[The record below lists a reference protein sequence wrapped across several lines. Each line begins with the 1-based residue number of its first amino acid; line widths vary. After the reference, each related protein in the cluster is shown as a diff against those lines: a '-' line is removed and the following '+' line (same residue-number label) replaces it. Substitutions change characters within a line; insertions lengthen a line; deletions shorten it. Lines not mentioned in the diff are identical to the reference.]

1 MSVADA
7 KFNRTMMIQK
17 SATLARIPLFR
28 SLSADTIE
36 RIDRQCVWR
45 RWAAQEWVLDYRDE
59 GSDLYFVLQGH
70 VRVLIRAISG
80 KESILR
86 DIQDGEFF
94 GELAAI
100 DGQRRSA
107 AILAITDSMLAKM
120 PPAVFRKIVHQHPD
134 VCDQLLSLLASQ
146 IRMLANRVNEFGR
159 LDVRARLYA
168 ELLRLSRPGRDADK
182 AAVISPPPTH
192 AELAAR
198 VSCRREAVTRELN
211 RLKREQ
217 LLEAR
222 RGALVLLDPMRLAR
236 LIEASDE

>member
-1 MSVADA
+1 MAGVN
-7 KFNRTMMIQK
+7 FNHAMIQK
-17 SATLARIPLFR
+17 SETLARIPLFR
-28 SLSADTIE
+28 SLPADVID
-36 RIDRQCVWR
+36 RIDRQCIWR
-45 RWAAQEWVLDYRDE
+45 RWAAEEWILDYKDE

-86 DIQDGEFF
+86 DIHDGEFF

-107 AILAITDSMLAKM
+107 AILAITDSTLAKM
-120 PPAVFRKIVHQHPD
+120 PPAVFRTIVHQHPD

-159 LDVRARLYA
+159 LDIRGRLHA
-168 ELLRLSRPGRDADK
+168 ELLRLSRPGRDGEK

-211 RLKREQ
+211 RLKRER
-217 LLEAR
+217 LLETR
-222 RGALVLLDPMRLAR
+222 RGALVLLDPSRLAR